1 MDGVHCISTTPKGES
16 LMSRIFGP
24 VPSRRLGR
32 SLGVDVVPYKTCT
45 FDCVYCEC
53 GATTGLTC
61 EREEFFPLEDILDEL
76 HDALAEIPTPPDVI
90 TLSGA
95 GEPTLYSRLGELI
108 DAAGR
113 SANVPV
119 AVITNSSLLFM
130 PEVREELGRAD
141 IVLPS
146 LDSALAGPFMRM
158 NRPHR
163 SITLDRMIEGL
174 GTFLDE
180 YRGKVL
186 FEILLLEG
194 YNTGD
199 DDLEA
204 LAAFIGKHRV
214 DSIQLNTAVRPGT
227 EEGITALS
235 PKRLEDICGSFGPAC
250 EIVASVGT
258 RASHEEFASADRI
271 LSMIERRPCTAEDIH
286 RALGV
291 PIQGV
296 VKLLGIMIGNDS
308 VRQDT
313 HDGENFYTAI
323 ERKSK

>member
-1 MDGVHCISTTPKGES
+1 
-16 LMSRIFGP
+16 MSRIFGP

-45 FDCVYCEC
+45 FNCIYCEC
-53 GATTGLTC
+53 GATTDLTC
-61 EREEFFPLEDILDEL
+61 ERREFFPLEEILDEFR
-76 HDALAEIPTPPDVI
+76 DSIAEIPTPPDVV

-108 DAAGR
+108 DTIKR
-113 SANVPV
+113 SSGIPV

-130 PEVREELGRAD
+130 PEVRDELGRAD

-146 LDSALAGPFMRM
+146 LDAALAGPFSRM
-158 NRPHR
+158 NRPHE
-163 SITLDRMIEGL
+163 SITLEGMIEGL
-174 GTFLDE
+174 GAFLDE

-194 YNTGD
+194 YNTD
-199 DDLEA
+199 DEDLEA
-204 LAAFIGKHRV
+204 LASFLGRYRV

-227 EEGITALS
+227 EGGIVPLS
-235 PKRLEDICGSFGPAC
+235 RKRLEGICGSFGPRC

-296 VKLLGIMIGNDS
+296 VKLLGIMIEKGS
-308 VRQDT
+308 VRPDV
-313 HDGENFYTAI
+313 HDGETFYTAS
-323 ERKSK
+323 ERDSG

>member
-1 MDGVHCISTTPKGES
+1 
-16 LMSRIFGP
+16 MSRIFGP

-45 FDCVYCEC
+45 FDCIYCEC
-53 GATTGLTC
+53 GATTDLTC
-61 EREEFFPLEDILDEL
+61 ERREFFPLEEILEEL
-76 HDALAEIPTPPDVI
+76 RDSLAEITTPPDVI

-95 GEPTLYSRLGELI
+95 GEPTLYSRLGELTETI
-108 DAAGR
+108 KKMSGI
-113 SANVPV
+113 PV

-130 PEVREELGRAD
+130 PEVRDELGRAD

-146 LDSALAGPFMRM
+146 LDSALPGPFSRM
-158 NRPHR
+158 NRPHHD
-163 SITLDRMIEGL
+163 ITLNRMIEGL
-174 GTFLDE
+174 GAFLDG
-180 YRGKVL
+180 YGGKVL
-186 FEILLLEG
+186 FEILFLDG

-199 DDLEA
+199 EDLDA
-204 LAAFIGKHRV
+204 LAAFIRKHRV

-227 EEGITALS
+227 ESGISALS
-235 PKRLEDICGSFGPAC
+235 RGRLESICALFGPGC

-286 RALGV
+286 HALGV

-296 VKLLGIMIGNDS
+296 IKLLGMMIEKGS
-308 VRQDT
+308 VRADD
-313 HDGENFYTAI
+313 HDGETFYTAR
-323 ERKSK
+323 ERDSG

>member
-1 MDGVHCISTTPKGES
+1 
-16 LMSRIFGP
+16 MSRIFGP

-45 FDCVYCEC
+45 FNCIYCEC
-53 GATTGLTC
+53 GATTDLTC
-61 EREEFFPLEDILDEL
+61 ERREFFPLEEILDEFR
-76 HDALAEIPTPPDVI
+76 DSLAEIPTPPDVI

-108 DAAGR
+108 DTIRR
-113 SANVPV
+113 SSGIPV

-146 LDSALAGPFMRM
+146 LDTALAGPFSRM
-158 NRPHR
+158 NRPHG
-163 SITLDRMIEGL
+163 SITLEGMIEGL
-174 GTFLDE
+174 GAFLDE

-194 YNTGD
+194 YNTD
-199 DDLEA
+199 DEDLEA
-204 LAAFIGKHRV
+204 LASFLGRYRV

-227 EEGITALS
+227 EVGIVPL
-235 PKRLEDICGSFGPAC
+235 PRKRLEEICGSFGPQC

-296 VKLLGIMIGNDS
+296 VKLLGIMIEKGS
-308 VRQDT
+308 VMSDV
-313 HDGENFYTAI
+313 HDGETFYTAS
-323 ERKSK
+323 ERNSG

>member
-1 MDGVHCISTTPKGES
+1 
-16 LMSRIFGP
+16 MSRIFGP

-45 FDCVYCEC
+45 FNCIYCEC
-53 GATTGLTC
+53 GATTDLTC
-61 EREEFFPLEDILDEL
+61 ERREFFPLEEILDEFR
-76 HDALAEIPTPPDVI
+76 DSLAEIPTPPDVI

-108 DAAGR
+108 DTIRR
-113 SANVPV
+113 SSGIPV

-146 LDSALAGPFMRM
+146 LDTALAGPFSRM
-158 NRPHR
+158 NRPHV
-163 SITLDRMIEGL
+163 SITLEGMIEGL
-174 GTFLDE
+174 GAFLDE

-194 YNTGD
+194 YNTD
-199 DDLEA
+199 DEDLEA
-204 LAAFIGKHRV
+204 LASFLGRYRV

-227 EEGITALS
+227 EVGIVPL
-235 PKRLEDICGSFGPAC
+235 PRKRLEEICGSFGPQC

-296 VKLLGIMIGNDS
+296 VKLLGIMIEKGS
-308 VRQDT
+308 VMSDV
-313 HDGENFYTAI
+313 HDGETFYTAS
-323 ERKSK
+323 ERNSG